1 MVYGFQWS
9 SGEKVMVAFNCM
21 PINTEQWDFQELKA
35 LVGSSGQFPAA
46 NVLLLNMEPGG
57 GVQGHAI

>member
-1 MVYGFQWS
+1 
-9 SGEKVMVAFNCM
+9 MVAFNCM

-46 NVLLLNMEPGG
+46 NVLLLNMEPA
-57 GVQGHAI
+57 GVCRDMLYNTASRYKGHK

>member
-1 MVYGFQWS
+1 
-9 SGEKVMVAFNCM
+9 MVAFNCM

-57 GVQGHAI
+57 VCRDMLYNTACRYNGHK

>member
-1 MVYGFQWS
+1 
-9 SGEKVMVAFNCM
+9 MVAFNCM

>member
-1 MVYGFQWS
+1 
-9 SGEKVMVAFNCM
+9 M

-46 NVLLLNMEPGG
+46 NVLLLNMEPA
-57 GVQGHAI
+57 GVCRDMLYNTASRYNGHK